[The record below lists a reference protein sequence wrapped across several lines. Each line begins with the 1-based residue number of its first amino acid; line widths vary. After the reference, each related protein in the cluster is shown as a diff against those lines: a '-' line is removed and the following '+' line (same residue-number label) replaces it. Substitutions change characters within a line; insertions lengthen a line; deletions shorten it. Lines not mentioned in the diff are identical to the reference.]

1 MKARLSA
8 TEAYLD
14 GLNRHASELLPLH
27 NMADVHKLLVDDF
40 LAPLLLE
47 LLYYIYRV
55 RREITNI

>member
-8 TEAYLD
+8 PAIEAYMD
-14 GLNRHASELLPLH
+14 GFNRHAAELLPLH

-47 LLYYIYRV
+47 LL
-55 RREITNI
+55 